1 MCNITRTSVDKKKSL
16 QQAEDAAVKGGNVDF
31 FLQLKTEVND
41 LLRLEEKLWQQ
52 RSHTH
57 RIGIGRQKHILFH
70 NRASQRCQRNNISKL
85 RALDGRLVSG
95 DKNVS
100 ALIMEYYRVLFTSSS
115 PM

>member
-31 FLQLKTEVND
+31 FRQLKTEVND

-57 RIGIGRQKHILFH
+57 RM
-70 NRASQRCQRNNISKL
+70 
-85 RALDGRLVSG
+85 VSG
-95 DKNVS
+95 DRNTSYFIIGLHKDVEEITFQS
-100 ALIMEYYRVLFTSSS
+100 FGLWMEG
-115 PM
+115 